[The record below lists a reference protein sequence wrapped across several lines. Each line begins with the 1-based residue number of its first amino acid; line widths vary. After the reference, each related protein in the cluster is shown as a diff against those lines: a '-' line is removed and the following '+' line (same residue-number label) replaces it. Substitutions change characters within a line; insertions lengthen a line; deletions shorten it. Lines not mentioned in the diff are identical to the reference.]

1 MSFATYETKFKR
13 NLCPRLHARG
23 VAVNHLYHE
32 PSTLWC
38 LDHRHRV
45 WCLHQE
51 VTRRNVDDRGCNDL
65 ALA

>member
-1 MSFATYETKFKR
+1 MSFATYETEFER

-23 VAVNHLYHE
+23 VAVDYLYHE
-32 PSTLWC
+32 PGTLWC
-38 LDHRHRV
+38 LDYRHRV

-51 VTRRNVDDRGCNDL
+51 VTRSNVDDRGCDDL